1 MIDSPLAEA
10 GAWLGALSVGAMLFA
25 VVRVVGRARH
35 AGHAR
40 SRVRLSRIG
49 GEAVAASGV
58 PSSAATVLRT
68 RRGPAA
74 PAVRAWVT
82 SAGLEWEPVDIL
94 LLTALSALIPALI
107 TLALTRAAV
116 PAVVVAL
123 LGALGPALL
132 IRRKAARRRR
142 LMSEQVVD
150 TVELVASSLRAG
162 FGVVQGLELAARE
175 QPEPMS
181 GELRRVVRE
190 INLGGST
197 EDALG
202 RFAQRAADV
211 DVSLVTTAV
220 LVQRRVGGDLSE
232 VLLNLAGTIRERI
245 RVRGEVQALTAQA
258 RMSAWVVGLL
268 PVALAGALFI
278 LSPQHVGLLI
288 TDPAGRIIAGGAL
301 MLELVGFWLVQR
313 VARIDY

>member
-1 MIDSPLAEA
+1 M
-10 GAWLGALSVGAMLFA
+10 GAWLAALAVGALLFA
-25 VVRVVGRARH
+25 VVRITGRVLD
-35 AGHAR
+35 AGHER
-40 SRVRLSRIG
+40 SRRRLARIG
-49 GEAVAASGV
+49 GQARLPGAHHDPA
-58 PSSAATVLRT
+58 PVLRV

-74 PAVRAWVT
+74 PALRAWVT
-82 SAGLEWEPVDIL
+82 SAGLEWEPVDLL
-94 LLTALSALIPALI
+94 LLTGLSAGIPALAAF
-107 TLALTRAAV
+107 ALSQSVLLTSL
-116 PAVVVAL
+116 VAL
-123 LGALGPALL
+123 AGAIVPALL
-132 IRRKAARRRR
+132 VRRKAARRRR
-142 LMSEQVVD
+142 QMSAQVVD

-162 FGVVQGLELAARE
+162 FSVVQGLELAARE

-190 INLGGST
+190 INLGGTT
-197 EDALG
+197 EEALE

-268 PVALAGALFI
+268 PVALAGTLFL
-278 LSPQHVGLLI
+278 LSPQHIGLLI
-288 TDPAGRIIAGGAL
+288 TDPAGRIIAGSAL
-301 MLELVGFWLVQR
+301 LLEVVGFWLVQR
-313 VARIDY
+313 IAQIDY